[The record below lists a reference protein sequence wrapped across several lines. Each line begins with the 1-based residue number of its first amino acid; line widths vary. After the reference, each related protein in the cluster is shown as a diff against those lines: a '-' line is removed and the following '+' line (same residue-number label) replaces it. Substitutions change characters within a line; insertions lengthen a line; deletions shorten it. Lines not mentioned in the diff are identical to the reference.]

1 MSGRRRR
8 GAARHEFTPSPPR
21 AVPIDAERWWRAVA
35 LRDEWQSH
43 ALATGP
49 SDRAAA
55 EAAISALYRLA
66 GRPPP
71 EFTWV
76 DSPRAALRL
85 VPPGPIRHPGRDPSD
100 DVANAIADRWS
111 ALRWR
116 LDRLLPPRPWV
127 PLAPENALDELR
139 AGRSLATVAETHLLA
154 PLLSLVRDRVAG
166 FVRAELGDSVGLC
179 WYGQHEVDWIAR
191 FQVHRLLGGL
201 SSTSADSAELE
212 LWAVLARSCGW
223 WWPQEGRCVVSER
236 PVEVHLEAG
245 DEPRLHHGS
254 GPAVVYRDGFALHL
268 WHGTR
273 VPAWVV
279 EDPTHERIA
288 AERNAEVRRCAIER
302 LGWREFLDGAELAL
316 VGTAP
321 DPGNG
326 GHELRLY
333 DQPAGWGAHQRL
345 LVTVNGSV
353 ERDGTRRRY
362 GLRVPAWFDD
372 PVDAAAWTYGL
383 TGAQYALLV
392 RRT

>member
-1 MSGRRRR
+1 M
-8 GAARHEFTPSPPR
+8 
-21 AVPIDAERWWRAVA
+21 A
-35 LRDEWQSH
+35 LCDEWRTH
-43 ALATGP
+43 ALTTGP
-49 SDRAAA
+49 ADRVTT
-55 EAAISALYRLA
+55 EAAISALYRMA
-66 GRPPP
+66 DRPPP

-85 VPPGPIRHPGRDPSD
+85 VPPGPIRNLGRDQEHG
-100 DVANAIADRWS
+100 VANAIADRWS

-116 LDRLLPPRPWV
+116 LARQLPQRDWTLPWRGD
-127 PLAPENALDELR
+127 ALDGLR
-139 AGRSLATVAETHLLA
+139 AGRAPAEIAETHLLE
-154 PLLSLVRDRVAG
+154 PLRGLVRDRVAG
-166 FVRAELGDSVGLC
+166 FVRAELGETVGLC
-179 WYGQHEVDWIAR
+179 WYGQHESDWIAWLE
-191 FQVHRLLGGL
+191 VYAALGDL
-201 SSTSADSAELE
+201 SPSAEDRAELD

-223 WWPQEGRCVVSER
+223 WWPREGRCVVSER
-236 PVEVHLEAG
+236 PVAVHLEPG
-245 DEPRLHHGS
+245 EDPRPHHAS
-254 GPAVVYRDGFALHL
+254 GPAVAYGDGFALHA

-273 VPAWVV
+273 VPAWVI
-279 EDPTHERIA
+279 EDPTPERIA
-288 AERNAEVRRCAIER
+288 AERNAEVRRCAVER
-302 LGWREFLDGAELAL
+302 LGWAEFIDGAGLVL

-321 DPGNG
+321 DPGND

-333 DQPAGWGAHQRL
+333 DQPPDWGPHQRL

>member
-1 MSGRRRR
+1 
-8 GAARHEFTPSPPR
+8 
-21 AVPIDAERWWRAVA
+21 VPIDAERWWRAVA
-35 LRDEWQSH
+35 LRDAWQAH
-43 ALATGP
+43 GLATGP
-49 SDRAAA
+49 SDRAAT
-55 EAAISALYRLA
+55 EAAISALYQLA
-66 GRPPP
+66 DRPPP
-71 EFTWV
+71 VFTWV

-85 VPPGPIRHPGRDPSD
+85 VPPGPVRHPVRDLSR
-100 DVANAIADRWS
+100 DVANDIADRWS

-116 LDRLLPPRPWV
+116 LDGVLPSRQWS
-127 PLAPENALDELR
+127 AWSTENALDALR
-139 AGRSLATVAETHLLA
+139 AGHSPAYIAETHLLA
-154 PLLSLVRDRVAG
+154 PLLSQVRDRVVR
-166 FVRAELGDSVGLC
+166 FVRAELGETVGLC

-191 FQVHRLLGGL
+191 FEVHRLLGGL
-201 SSTSADSAELE
+201 SFTDEDSAELE

-223 WWPQEGRCVVSER
+223 WWPREGHCVVSER
-236 PVEVHLEAG
+236 PVVTHFEAG
-245 DEPRLHHGS
+245 DEPRLHNGN
-254 GPAVVYRDGFALHL
+254 GPAVAYGDGFALHF

-273 VPAWVV
+273 VPAWVID
-279 EDPTHERIA
+279 DPTHERIA
-288 AERNAEVRRCAIER
+288 AERNVEVRRCAVER
-302 LGWREFLDGAELAL
+302 LGWQRFLDGADLAL

-321 DPGNG
+321 DPGNH

-333 DQPAGWGAHQRL
+333 DQPAGWGARQRL